1 MWKAIILMGILD
13 AFREKHGSLKYYKKR
28 LEEYREHEAD
38 TLIDMGVIYLEDEKI
53 PEALE
58 KFKDA
63 LKLYQKLQFTEGEAY
78 TQNLIGD
85 TYLTSRNLEESL
97 KHYQESFKLYTS
109 IRSPLKNE
117 LLEKIKDTEKAKKAM
132 EIADKS

>member
-1 MWKAIILMGILD
+1 MWKAILFIGILD
-13 AFREKHGSLKYYKKR
+13 SFRGKQGSLKDYKKK

-38 TLIDMGVIYLEDEKI
+38 TLIDMGEIYLEDEKI

-78 TQNLIGD
+78 AQNLIGD
-85 TYLTSRNLEESL
+85 AYLTIRNLEKSL

-109 IRSPLKNE
+109 IRSPLKNK

-132 EIADKS
+132 EIAEKS